1 MICYS
6 KSITTLLNCAK
17 IMYRISK
24 STQPSLSTI
33 VRKGGVLDILSFYG
47 RLKLFFQNFSRLI
60 CATNWSLK
68 SMIKVLLNIYSDEI
82 LNFDFQFVIIV
93 YSVF

>member
-24 STQPSLSTI
+24 STLPSLSTI
-33 VRKGGVLDILSFYG
+33 VRKGGVLDILGFMDVENVFFRIFRG
-47 RLKLFFQNFSRLI
+47 LF
-60 CATNWSLK
+60 
-68 SMIKVLLNIYSDEI
+68 VLQIGHSNP
-82 LNFDFQFVIIV
+82 
-93 YSVF
+93 